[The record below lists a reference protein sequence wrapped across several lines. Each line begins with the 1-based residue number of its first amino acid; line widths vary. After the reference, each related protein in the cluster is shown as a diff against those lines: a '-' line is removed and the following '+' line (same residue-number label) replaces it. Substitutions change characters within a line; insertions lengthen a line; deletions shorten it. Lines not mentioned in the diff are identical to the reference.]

1 MLLDTAGRLHI
12 DESMMTELKEIKDHV
27 DVTQTILVVD
37 AMTGQD
43 AVNVAKDFD
52 DKVGVDG
59 VILTK
64 MDGDTRG
71 GAALSVKAVTGKP
84 ILYIGLGEKLE
95 DLQQFYPDRMTSRI
109 LGMGDILTLIEKAE
123 SAVDDEKALEMTK
136 KLRKAEFNFDD
147 YLEQM
152 EQVKKMG
159 GINDILSMIPGMSKQ
174 LRNVEVDE
182 KELDRTACIIYSM
195 TKEERANP
203 KIINP
208 SRKRRIAKGAGVPIA
223 EVNKLCKNFEQS
235 RKMMKQMS
243 GMFGGKKGRRGRFN
257 FPF

>member
-1 MLLDTAGRLHI
+1 MSLTGILIAAGVVGG
-12 DESMMTELKEIKDHV
+12 TG
-27 DVTQTILVVD
+27 LVI
-37 AMTGQD
+37 G
-43 AVNVAKDFD
+43 VAL
-52 DKVGVDG
+52 G
-59 VILTK
+59 I
-64 MDGDTRG
+64 
-71 GAALSVKAVTGKP
+71 AAKAF
-84 ILYIGLGEKLE
+84 E
-95 DLQQFYPDRMTSRI
+95 
-109 LGMGDILTLIEKAE
+109 
-123 SAVDDEKALEMTK
+123 
-136 KLRKAEFNFDD
+136 
-147 YLEQM
+147 
-152 EQVKKMG
+152 
-159 GINDILSMIPGMSKQ
+159 
-174 LRNVEVDE
+174 VEVDE